1 MTDFVLDC
9 CTLINLY
16 CGWGGLQNLQQ
27 IGPSFHLGQ
36 RVSSE
41 ILFVRNFDDNKS
53 IVDHRLSADDVL
65 LQYRFSILGLS
76 STREEDLMV
85 KLATK
90 LDDGEAE
97 GLALASCRGFIF
109 CSDDKPV
116 SDAARAEGLD
126 TAIISTPELLQMWA
140 DNHASRISALPEII
154 RRTSILGRFCPHR
167 SSPYRTWW
175 EEQRTL

>member
-1 MTDFVLDC
+1 MTNFVLDC

-36 RVSSE
+36 RVVDE
-41 ILFVRNFDDNKS
+41 ILFIRDFDDDGS
-53 IVDHRLSADDVL
+53 IVNHRLSADEVF
-65 LQYRFSILGLS
+65 LQYHFSILSLS
-76 STREEDLMV
+76 SAGEENLMV
-85 KLATK
+85 RLATK

-97 GLALASCRGFIF
+97 GLALASCRGFVF

-116 SDAARAEGLD
+116 ADAARAEGLN

-140 DNHASRISALPEII
+140 GNNASRLSSLPAII

-167 SSPYRTWW
+167 SSPFRTWW
-175 EEQRTL
+175 EKQRER